1 MQSSDTGIPTQS
13 VWLKDAWQASN
24 YRHAWDVFWERVEV
38 EVFRVGV
45 GGEVGQYNRMYTYIY
60 IYMGLK

>member
-1 MQSSDTGIPTQS
+1 MC
-13 VWLKDAWQASN
+13 
-24 YRHAWDVFWERVEV
+24 FEEMVEV

-60 IYMGLK
+60 IWV